1 MIDKWLYKF
10 FEGVDIFFEK
20 IDNIF
25 KRIKNELIK
34 RFKKTNRRKT

>member
-10 FEGVDIFFEK
+10 FEGVDNIFEK

-25 KRIKNELIK
+25 KRIKNEFTK
-34 RFKKTNRRKT
+34 RFKKRKR

>member
-20 IDNIF
+20 IKCDTKVKEDEF
-25 KRIKNELIK
+25 
-34 RFKKTNRRKT
+34 

>member
-10 FEGVDIFFEK
+10 FEGVDNIFEK

-25 KRIKNELIK
+25 KRIKNEFVK
-34 RFKKTNRRKT
+34 RFKKRKR

>member
-10 FEGVDIFFEK
+10 FEGVDNIFEK

-25 KRIKNELIK
+25 VRIKNEFTK
-34 RFKKTNRRKT
+34 RFKKRKR

>member
-1 MIDKWLYKF
+1 MMDKWLYKF
-10 FEGVDIFFEK
+10 FEGVDNIFEK

>member
-1 MIDKWLYKF
+1 MDKWLYKF

-25 KRIKNELIK
+25 KRIKNEFTK
-34 RFKKTNRRKT
+34 RFKKRKR

>member
-1 MIDKWLYKF
+1 MMDKWLYKF

-25 KRIKNELIK
+25 KRIKNEFTK
-34 RFKKTNRRKT
+34 RFKKRKR

>member
-10 FEGVDIFFEK
+10 FEGVDNIFEK

-25 KRIKNELIK
+25 KRIKNEFVK
-34 RFKKTNRRKT
+34 RFKKTKR

>member
-10 FEGVDIFFEK
+10 FEGVDNIFEK

-25 KRIKNELIK
+25 KRIKHEFTK
-34 RFKKTNRRKT
+34 RFKKRKR

>member
-10 FEGVDIFFEK
+10 FKGVDNIFEK

-25 KRIKNELIK
+25 VRIKNEFTK
-34 RFKKTNRRKT
+34 RFKKRKR